1 MEKLFKIPFVFLFIA
16 SCIGL
21 FLRYQVISP
30 VEGVVYS
37 NVLHAHSHVMF
48 LGWVCNVL
56 LVAFTTEFYAVQKF
70 KTVFWFLQVCI
81 LGMLVSFPLQG
92 YGAFSIT
99 FCTLHIVGVIVFVVL
114 FFRASKPKRTISLIL
129 ARSALLFFML
139 SSLGPFFLGYLKA
152 NSLDH
157 TNLYRFSIYFYLHF
171 QYNGFFL
178 LGILSLLVKL
188 FEEQM
193 PNEHLQ
199 SIARGSYILIGC
211 CIPAYFLS
219 IIWAQPSMIF
229 NIIGFLAALLQIIG
243 LWYFIAPTQNFFRN
257 SSFAQTE
264 KFLFSICFLALA
276 LKSMLQLISPIP
288 AAAVFADEYR
298 SIVIAYLHLVLV
310 GCISFFLM
318 AWLIRKRVI
327 DDKGLFWAIG
337 LILAGFTFSEMMLV
351 MLPWNGATFHLP
363 VHIFNST
370 LFWLSTLMV
379 FGVGRLLQTVL
390 ISKR

>member
-1 MEKLFKIPFVFLFIA
+1 VEKLFKIPLVFLFIA

-21 FLRYQVISP
+21 LLRYQIISP
-30 VEGVVYS
+30 VEGIVYS
-37 NVLHAHSHVMF
+37 NFLHAHSHVMF

-56 LVAFTTEFYAVQKF
+56 LIAFTTEFHAVQKF
-70 KTVFWFLQVCI
+70 KVIFWFLQFCI

-99 FCTLHIVGVIVFVVL
+99 FSTLHIVGVVVFVVL
-114 FFRASKPKRTISLIL
+114 FFRASKTKRTTSLIL

-157 TNLYRFSIYFYLHF
+157 TDLYRFSIYFYLHF

-193 PNEHLQ
+193 PNQHFQ
-199 SIARGSYILIGC
+199 KIAWGSYILIGC

-219 IIWAQPSMIF
+219 ILWAQPSMIF
-229 NIIGFLAALLQIIG
+229 NLIGFLAALLQIIG
-243 LWYFIAPTQNFFRN
+243 LSFFIAPTQYFFRN
-257 SSFAQTE
+257 SKFAQTE
-264 KFLFSICFLALA
+264 RLLFLISFSALA
-276 LKSMLQLISPIP
+276 LKSILQLISTIP

-298 SIVIAYLHLVLV
+298 SIVIAYLHLMLV
-310 GCISFFLM
+310 GCISFFLI
-318 AWLIRKRVI
+318 AWLIRRCVI
-327 DDKGLFWAIG
+327 DKGFFWAVA
-337 LILAGFTFSEMMLV
+337 LILTGFTFSEIMLV
-351 MLPWNGATFHLP
+351 MLPWNSAKFRMP
-363 VHIFNST
+363 VDIFNSV
-370 LFWLSTLMV
+370 LFLFSTFMV
-379 FGVGRLLQTVL
+379 FGIGRILYAT
-390 ISKR
+390 IPTEH

>member
-1 MEKLFKIPFVFLFIA
+1 VEKLFKIPLVFLFIA

-70 KTVFWFLQVCI
+70 RTVFWFLQVCI
-81 LGMLVSFPLQG
+81 LGMLVSFPVQG

-99 FCTLHIVGVIVFVVL
+99 FSTLHIVGVVVFIVL
-114 FFRASKPKRTISLIL
+114 FFRASKTKSTTSLIL
-129 ARSALLFFML
+129 AKFALLFFVL

-152 NSLDH
+152 NSLDYSD
-157 TNLYRFSIYFYLHF
+157 LYRFSIYFYLHF
-171 QYNGFFL
+171 QYNGFFF

-193 PNEHLQ
+193 SNEHLQ

-211 CIPAYFLS
+211 CVPAYFLS

-264 KFLFSICFLALA
+264 KLFFSICFLALA
-276 LKSMLQLISPIP
+276 LKSILQLISAIP

-310 GCISFFLM
+310 GCISFFLI
-318 AWLIRKRVI
+318 AWLIRRCVI
-327 DDKGLFWAIG
+327 GKEFLLTAV
-337 LILAGFTFSEMMLV
+337 LILSGFTLSEIMLV
-351 MLPWNGATFHLP
+351 MLPWNSSKFRMP
-363 VHIFNST
+363 VDIFNSV
-370 LFWLSTLMV
+370 LFLFSAFMV
-379 FGVGRLLQTVL
+379 VGIGRILYASIVT
-390 ISKR
+390 KR